1 MTALDTPQAQ
11 VWPVRV
17 RGRSDRRALALGVLA
32 LLSGLLGGDTV
43 IHVVAVPRASEYF
56 AMGSGIAWLAAG
68 MGAIALS
75 ACLLGAG
82 TLGDRLGRRRILL
95 GGTSAVVVGAFVAT
109 YASDSTTF
117 LIGRVI
123 TGAGL
128 AACFV
133 TALAIV
139 AALYPP
145 EDLPRAFGVWLGLQ
159 SVAIMA
165 AGVVGSALVDGTTWR
180 TGYLITGVIAAL
192 LLALGWLTV
201 PDSKAATPRRFDGVG
216 VLLGSAALAA
226 LVGGVYGAADRG
238 WTDPLAASVLAAA
251 VVLLVLFA
259 RRELRTAEPA
269 VPVRLLTSAPFA
281 ATWSTG
287 MLAGFAAAVVVL
299 QTITALH
306 GHRGLSVSMVMV
318 VAVPLY
324 LGMVLGA
331 DLAAQAQERGWS
343 ARTLYVSGLI
353 CCGVGILALAGV
365 GANAEL
371 WVYSA
376 VCAVAGFGVMWAQ
389 NPQSAVLMSSLPAD
403 MSGVLAAVKTAA
415 GQLGFVLGLAAAV
428 SVVDTFRFTVGMVV
442 IGTLL
447 LAGALVIA
455 VLLRPWGFRTANTRD
470 TGTAEA

>member
-1 MTALDTPQAQ
+1 MTALDTPQEQ

-17 RGRSDRRALALGVLA
+17 RGRTDRRALALGVLA

-43 IHVVAVPRASEYF
+43 IHVVAVPRTSAYF
-56 AMGSGIAWLAAG
+56 AMGSETAWLAAG
-68 MGAIALS
+68 MGAITLS
-75 ACLLGAG
+75 AGLLGVG
-82 TLGDRLGRRRILL
+82 MLGDRFGRRRVLL
-95 GGTSAVVVGAFVAT
+95 GGVFAVVVGAFVTT
-109 YASDSTTF
+109 YASESTTF
-117 LIGRVI
+117 LIGRAV

-145 EDLPRAFGVWLGLQ
+145 EDMPRAFGVWLGLQ

-165 AGVVGSALVDGTTWR
+165 AGVVGAALVDGTTWR
-180 TGYLITGVIAAL
+180 TGYLITGLVAAL
-192 LLALGWLTV
+192 LVALAWLTV
-201 PDSKAATPRRFDGVG
+201 PDSRAATPRRLDGVG
-216 VLLGSAALAA
+216 VSLGSVALAA
-226 LVGGVYGAADRG
+226 LVGGLYRAVDRG
-238 WTDPLAASVLAAA
+238 WTDPRAWGVLAAGS
-251 VVLLVLFA
+251 VLIALFA
-259 RRELRTAEPA
+259 RWELHTADPA

-281 ATWSTG
+281 ATWLTG

-299 QTITALH
+299 QTIIALH
-306 GHRGLSVSMVMV
+306 EHRGLSVTMVMM

-343 ARTLYVSGLI
+343 ARMMYVSGLI
-353 CCGVGILALAGV
+353 CCGVGILALARV

-376 VCAVAGFGVMWAQ
+376 VCAVTGFGVMWAQ
-389 NPQSAVLMSSLPAD
+389 NPQSAVLMSALPAD
-403 MSGVLAAVKTAA
+403 LSGMLAAVKTAA
-415 GQLGFVLGLAAAV
+415 GQLGFVLGLAATL
-428 SVVDTFRFTVGMVV
+428 SVVDTLRFTAGMAV
-442 IGTLL
+442 IGALL

-455 VLLRPWGFRTANTRD
+455 ILLRPWGVRAGGTR
-470 TGTAEA
+470 GTAVEA